1 MTSFFLPLTLS
12 PEPAVKKS
20 KYVGYPPGSIL
31 HIKID
36 RQAKPLCLGYF
47 YPNKLSVELID
58 NEDLCMLEIDRGMFD
73 DHLPTAVLSALKRC
87 KRDDNIIVPEGSLD
101 DWIRSLGEFRQS
113 AEDDHHASVAVDLE
127 TTV

>member
-1 MTSFFLPLTLS
+1 MTKPQ
-12 PEPAVKKS
+12 
-20 KYVGYPPGSIL
+20 YVGYPPGSIL

-58 NEDLCMLEIDRGMFD
+58 NKDLCTLEIDRGIFD

-87 KRDDNIIVPEGSLD
+87 QRDDNIVSEGRMD
-101 DWIRSLGEFRQS
+101 AWREFLQS
-113 AEDDHHASVAVDLE
+113 EDHDDHAAPVTVHLE